1 MPDPT
6 RETAEQGTAVILD
19 SQEVCVLPT
28 SVSQERFWAMDQ
40 LHHGTSV
47 LNVAVRFI
55 LDGKLEPELVERG
68 FNQIVARHESLR
80 TTFVRGDGLPM
91 QVIAPSLEVNITL
104 KDLRS
109 VFQQEQEREIDR
121 LSIEEAQRS
130 FDLSEGPLLRVT
142 LVRVADEQHLLLLTA
157 HHSVVDYWSVGL
169 MISEFATLYEAY
181 RIRSE
186 PSLPQLRIQYGDF
199 AVWDREQIGHES
211 PQTQLSY
218 WKKQLAD
225 LPELDFPTDFEKSTS
240 VGNHA
245 NIVSRL
251 LPTRLTN
258 SLKEIANREG
268 ATFFNLMLAAL
279 AVVVHRYTGQ
289 SDFGIGTQVAGRQ
302 SVELESLVG
311 LFINTVV
318 LRADLKGDPS
328 FRILLGRIQDMSTES
343 LANSDVRFEQVL
355 KEVCPADYPN
365 HEKLFSLNFICQRD
379 EIRTHSFDGI
389 KLTTLPSKSQGALY
403 DLNLFLILR
412 EDGWRLSCE
421 YKTGLFEEGSIVGLL
436 DNYQAVLD
444 SISEDPELRISQ
456 LTGIVIPAT
465 SQLSPDPSSNGASP
479 QLLTNGSSSHDSN
492 VFGSEDA
499 TENTRHDL
507 IASIT
512 DPRDTYAFPIT
523 LNQQRFWILDQ
534 LMPGNPT
541 LNMPIALRLDG
552 LLRGDTIKRSLCEL
566 VRRHETLRTTFS
578 VSDGHPVQEI
588 HPPSDVELTEIDLES
603 LGESDRESRIQM
615 LLHEEAIRPF
625 DLSKGPLFR
634 TTLVR
639 LARNDH
645 VLMLTMP
652 HIVCDG
658 WSNGIVVRE
667 LTSIYEA
674 FSQDLPSPLPELSIQ
689 YADFAHWQNE
699 WLKSASFD
707 EDLAF
712 WKKQLRGRLP
722 LLDLPADRCAPPG
735 LVSRGATETLQVPP
749 QFVSRLKDYCKRE
762 GITMFMLLLAGFKA
776 MLSRLSGQ
784 EDILVGSPIAGRM
797 PETEGIVG
805 PFSYPISLRTDLSG
819 DPTFRELTHRI
830 RDVTVEALTHK
841 DLPFGRV
848 LEELGVEQLRGR
860 NPLFQIYF
868 LHQVAFLQP
877 VQTGGLTWNPYTWAS
892 PGTAFDLH
900 LATVE
905 RTEGIINRLEY
916 NPDMFE
922 VRTVRRML
930 RHYRSILTAIVAN
943 PELRISELPL
953 SAPIELELGSTAV
966 PSSKR
971 STKRSVLDL
980 LKEQTVRA
988 PKQTCCIFGR
998 DTLTYQQLDTRSGAL
1013 AARLRTLNLD
1023 TDSLVGICCDPS
1035 PSMVVAMIGA
1045 LKAGYT
1051 YAWFPPSEATE
1062 SSSMRTLLGRM
1073 RVAISDKRLG
1083 SWFADRGVKFVL
1095 PLQSLAKGRIAE
1107 PETVADG
1114 LDAGNPACVRITTGE
1129 RKVAVVTHEALAARA
1144 AAAAAA
1150 YALTSEDRVGLISSA
1165 GIEEALISVLTTGAT
1180 AVLVD
1185 PLLAHSSRKFA
1196 VVVEKH
1202 GCSVLVLTAR
1212 HFEGMVTDCEGHC
1225 ITSFKRLRLVAVHG
1239 DKPAAK
1245 AIVLFARQ
1253 TGGATRFVSAYGT
1266 AETGSNATNWEAP
1279 NYFGK
1284 NASEHGEDL
1293 GPAAAGYEAIV
1304 VDHHLQ
1310 TAPVG
1315 AVGEICV
1322 GGDGLARSY
1331 LGDTELTAEK
1341 FFAVPGSGRRFFKTG
1356 DLGRYRPDGQI
1367 DLLGPPQRHSNVRG
1381 FRRHFS
1387 DLEFS
1392 LMQHPRVECAVAV
1405 PSEDP
1410 FGIGRIVAY
1419 ILLRADSAG
1428 RTASEG
1434 DLIMRAALQEMVSQH
1449 CEGYPNG
1456 LNLVFLDD
1464 LRLNRNG
1471 NVDPRTLPHFN
1482 PTDANA
1488 GNSSAGTVGVLE
1500 AKLIEIWEDLLG
1512 IRPIGVTDNFFELGG
1527 HSLLALRLFNKI
1539 NALWGKALPLSTLFE
1554 APTIRRL
1561 AEILRRDGWSPPA
1574 SSLVAI
1580 HSEGDRPPLYIISGI
1595 GGNVVRFHALARYL
1609 NPDQPL
1615 YALQPPGIDGN
1626 LPYLTSIEEMA
1637 AHYIREIKALQPH
1650 GPYCL
1655 AGYSFGG
1662 LVAFE
1667 MGCELAKRG
1676 DQIGLLALLDSP
1688 EWHYEVRA
1696 AKNIKLR
1703 RRLGR
1708 YRIRLSR
1715 VLFEA
1720 DRIRYLTERLGRRVS
1735 RIVYSFLRKT
1745 GHKDPGSFGSIT
1757 DANAFAASHYVPG
1770 IFPGRL
1776 TLLRTTVPGAYVTL
1790 DDPKLGWSSLASD
1803 IQVFEVPGGHDD
1815 MTAEP
1820 HVQILAQ
1827 KLETFLT
1834 RGEAYERQ
1842 PVATESALAAD
1853 QDNVDSAIPAV
1864 RASLARTRSIAG
1876 PLTGS

>member
-1 MPDPT
+1 VPDPT
-6 RETAEQGTAVILD
+6 SETAEQSTAVTLD

-28 SVSQERFWAMDQ
+28 SVSQERFWTVDQ
-40 LHHGTSV
+40 LHPGTSV
-47 LNVAVRFI
+47 LNVAVRFV
-55 LDGKLEPELVERG
+55 LDGKLETELVERG

-80 TTFVRGDGLPM
+80 TTFIRGDGLPM
-91 QVIAPSLEVNITL
+91 QVIAPSLKVNITL
-104 KDLRS
+104 NDLRS
-109 VFQQEQEREIDR
+109 VFEHEREREIDR
-121 LSIEEAQRS
+121 LSLDEAQRS
-130 FDLSEGPLLRVT
+130 FDLSQGPLLRIT

-186 PSLPQLRIQYGDF
+186 ASLPQLRIQYGDF

-211 PQTQLSY
+211 TQTQLSF

-225 LPELDFPTDFEKSTS
+225 LPELVFPTDFDKSAS
-240 VGNHA
+240 VGHHA

-251 LPTRLTN
+251 LPLRLTN

-268 ATFFNLMLAAL
+268 ATFFNIMLAAL

-318 LRADLKGDPS
+318 LRADLNGDPS
-328 FRILLGRIQDMSTES
+328 FRMLLGRIQGMSTES

-355 KEVCPADYPN
+355 KEVCLADYPN

-403 DLNLFLILR
+403 DLNVFLILR
-412 EDGWRLSCE
+412 KDGWRLSCE
-421 YKTGLFEEGSIVGLL
+421 YKTGLFEEGSIVRLL

-444 SISEDPELRISQ
+444 SITEDPELRISQ
-456 LTGIVIPAT
+456 LARVIIPAT
-465 SQLSPDPSSNGASP
+465 NQLSPGPSSNGASL
-479 QLLTNGSSSHDSN
+479 QLLTNGSSFHDPN
-492 VFGSEDA
+492 MLASEDP
-499 TENTRHDL
+499 TEKARHDL
-507 IASIT
+507 TLSSAAT
-512 DPRDTYAFPIT
+512 RDTYAFPIT

-552 LLRGDTIKRSLCEL
+552 LLRGDTIRRSLCEL

-578 VSDGHPVQEI
+578 LSDGHPVQEI
-588 HPPSDVELTEIDLES
+588 HPPSEVELTEIDLES
-603 LGESDRESRIQM
+603 LSESDRESRIQT

-634 TTLVR
+634 TALVR

-645 VLMLTMP
+645 VLLLTMP

-712 WKKQLRGRLP
+712 WKKQLHGRLP

-735 LVSRGATETLQVPP
+735 LVSRGATETLLVPP
-749 QFVSRLKDYCKRE
+749 QFVSRLKDFCKRE

-797 PETEGIVG
+797 PDTEGIVG

-877 VQTGGLTWNPYTWAS
+877 VQTSGLTWNPYTWAS

-922 VRTVRRML
+922 VHTVRRML
-930 RHYRSILTAIVAN
+930 RHYQSILTAIVAD

-953 SAPIELELGSTAV
+953 SAPIELELDSTAV
-966 PSSKR
+966 QAGKR
-971 STKRSVLDL
+971 STSRSVLDL

-988 PKQTCCIFGR
+988 PKKTCCIFGR
-998 DTLTYQQLDTRSGAL
+998 DTLSYQQLDTKSGAL
-1013 AARLRTLNLD
+1013 AEHLRTLNLD
-1023 TDSLVGICCDPS
+1023 ADSLVGICCDPS
-1035 PSMVVAMIGA
+1035 PSMIVAMIGA

-1051 YAWFPPSEATE
+1051 YVWFPPNEATE

-1073 RVAISDKRLG
+1073 KVVISDMRLG
-1083 SWFADRGVKFVL
+1083 SWFADRGVKFLL
-1095 PLQSLAKGRIAE
+1095 PLQSVAKGRAAE
-1107 PETVADG
+1107 SKTVTEG
-1114 LDAGNPACVRITTGE
+1114 LEAGNPACVRLTTGA
-1129 RKVAVVTHEALAARA
+1129 RKAAVVTHDALAARA
-1144 AAAAAA
+1144 AAAAEA
-1150 YALTSEDRVGLISSA
+1150 YMLTSEDCVALISSA
-1165 GIEEALISVLTTGAT
+1165 GIEEAVLSVLTTGAT
-1180 AVLVD
+1180 AVFVD
-1185 PLLAHSSRKFA
+1185 PLLPHSGRKFA
-1196 VVVEKH
+1196 AVVEKH

-1212 HFEGMVTDCEGHC
+1212 HFEGMVTGCEGHS
-1225 ITSFKRLRLVAVHG
+1225 ITSFKRLRIIAIHG
-1239 DKPAAK
+1239 DKPAAR
-1245 AIVLFARQ
+1245 AIAVLAKQ
-1253 TGGATRFVSAYGT
+1253 TGGAVRFVSAYGT

-1279 NYFGK
+1279 NDFGK
-1284 NASEHGEDL
+1284 DTSERREHL
-1293 GPAAAGYEAIV
+1293 GPAAGGFEAIV

-1310 TAPVG
+1310 PAPVG
-1315 AVGEICV
+1315 VVGEICV
-1322 GGDGLARSY
+1322 GGQGLARSY

-1341 FFAVPGSGRRFFKTG
+1341 FFGAPGSGRRFFKTG

-1367 DLLGPPQRHSNVRG
+1367 DFLGPPQRHSHVRG

-1392 LMQHPRVECAVAV
+1392 LMQHPRVECAVAM
-1405 PSEDP
+1405 PSEDS
-1410 FGIGRIVAY
+1410 FGIGQIVAY
-1419 ILLRADSAG
+1419 IQLKPDRAG
-1428 RTASEG
+1428 RPSPER
-1434 DLIMRAALQEMVSQH
+1434 DLTVRAELQAMISQH
-1449 CEGYPNG
+1449 CEGYPNR

-1471 NVDPRTLPHFN
+1471 NADSSTLPHFN
-1482 PTDANA
+1482 PADANA
-1488 GNSSAGTVGVLE
+1488 VSNSAGTLGVLE
-1500 AKLIEIWEDLLG
+1500 SKLIEIWEDLLG
-1512 IRPIGVTDNFFELGG
+1512 IRPIGITDNFFDLGG
-1527 HSLLALRLFNKI
+1527 HSLLALRLFNRI
-1539 NALWGKALPLSTLFE
+1539 NALWGKALPLSTLFQ
-1554 APTIRRL
+1554 APTISHL
-1561 AEILRRDGWSPPA
+1561 AEILRRDGRCPPA

-1580 HSEGDRPPLYIISGI
+1580 RSMGARPPLYIISGI
-1595 GGNVVRFHALARYL
+1595 GGNVVRFHTLARYL
-1609 NPDQPL
+1609 NPDLPL

-1626 LPYLTSIEEMA
+1626 LPYLTSIEEIA
-1637 AHYIREIKALQPH
+1637 AHYIREIKVLQPR
-1650 GPYCL
+1650 GPYCI

-1667 MGCELAKRG
+1667 MGRELAKSG

-1688 EWHYEVRA
+1688 EWHYEARA
-1696 AKNIKLR
+1696 AKNINLSK
-1703 RRLGR
+1703 RLGR
-1708 YRIRLSR
+1708 YRDRLSK

-1720 DRIRYLTERLGRRVS
+1720 DRIQYLTERLGRRVS
-1735 RIVYSFLRKT
+1735 RMIYSCLQRLGRNPRRFRT
-1745 GHKDPGSFGSIT
+1745 IS
-1757 DANAFAASHYVPG
+1757 DANAFAASIYTPG
-1770 IFPGRL
+1770 VFPGRL
-1776 TLLRTTVPGAYVTL
+1776 ILFRTRMAGAYLTL
-1790 DDPKLGWSSLASD
+1790 DDPAMGWGSLASE
-1803 IQVFEVPGGHDD
+1803 IQVHEVPGDHDD

-1820 HVQILAQ
+1820 HVRILAQ
-1827 KLETFLT
+1827 KLETLLII
-1834 RGEAYERQ
+1834 GKECKQPAEALGSQTTNR
-1842 PVATESALAAD
+1842 
-1853 QDNVDSAIPAV
+1853 NNNDSAIPAV
-1864 RASLARTRSIAG
+1864 RSSQARTRSVAA

>member
-1 MPDPT
+1 VPDPT
-6 RETAEQGTAVILD
+6 RETAKQSIAVTLD

-28 SVSQERFWAMDQ
+28 SVSQERFWTMDL
-40 LHHGTSV
+40 LHYGTPV
-47 LNVAVRFI
+47 LNVAVRFV
-55 LDGKLEPELVERG
+55 LDGELEPELVERG

-80 TTFVRGDGLPM
+80 TTFIRGDGLPM
-91 QVIAPSLEVNITL
+91 QVIAPSLKVNITL
-104 KDLRS
+104 NDLRS
-109 VFQQEQEREIDR
+109 VFEHEREREIDR
-121 LSIEEAQRS
+121 LSLEEAQRS
-130 FDLSEGPLLRVT
+130 FDLSQGPLLRVT
-142 LVRVADEQHLLLLTA
+142 LVRVGDEQHLLLLTA
-157 HHSVVDYWSVGL
+157 HHSVVDYWSLGL
-169 MISEFATLYEAY
+169 MIGEFATLYEAY

-199 AVWDREQIGHES
+199 AVWDREQVGLES
-211 PQTQLSY
+211 TQTQLSF

-225 LPELDFPTDFEKSTS
+225 LPTLDFPTDFDRSTS
-240 VGNHA
+240 VGHHA
-245 NIVSRL
+245 DIVSRL

-268 ATFFNLMLAAL
+268 ATFFNIMLAAV

-311 LFINTVV
+311 LFINTLV

-328 FRILLGRIQDMSTES
+328 FRILLRRIQEMSTKS
-343 LANSDVRFEQVL
+343 LAHSDVRFEQVL

-365 HEKLFSLNFICQRD
+365 HEKLFRLNFICQRD
-379 EIRTHSFDGI
+379 EIKTHSFDGI

-403 DLNLFLILR
+403 DLNVFLILR
-412 EDGWRLSCE
+412 KDGWRLSCE
-421 YKTGLFEEGSIVGLL
+421 YKTGLFEEGSIVRLL

-456 LTGIVIPAT
+456 LAGIIKPTTG
-465 SQLSPDPSSNGASP
+465 QLSPGLTSNGASP
-479 QLLTNGSSSHDSN
+479 HFPTNGSSSHDPNVLASKDPAKTAHLDLTSSN
-492 VFGSEDA
+492 
-499 TENTRHDL
+499 
-507 IASIT
+507 T

-534 LMPGNPT
+534 LVPGNPT

-552 LLRGDTIKRSLCEL
+552 LLRADTIRRSLCEL

-578 VSDGHPVQEI
+578 LSEGRPVQEI
-588 HPPSDVELTEIDLES
+588 HPPAEVELTEINLES
-603 LGESDRESRIQM
+603 LSESDRESRIQT
-615 LLHEEAIRPF
+615 LLHEEAIHPF

-667 LTSIYEA
+667 LTSVYEA

-712 WKKQLRGRLP
+712 WKKQLHGRLP

-749 QFVSRLKDYCKRE
+749 QFVSRLKDYCRRE

-819 DPTFRELTHRI
+819 DPTFRELTHRV

-877 VQTGGLTWNPYTWAS
+877 VKTSGLTWNPYTWAS

-905 RTEGIINRLEY
+905 RPEGIINRLEY

-930 RHYRSILTAIVAN
+930 RHYRSILTAIVAD
-943 PELRISELPL
+943 PQLRVSELPL
-953 SAPIELELGSTAV
+953 SAPVELERGTTAV
-966 PSSKR
+966 PPDKH
-971 STKRSVLDL
+971 STRRSVLDL
-980 LKEQTVRA
+980 LTEQTVRA
-988 PKQTCCIFGR
+988 PKKTCCIFAR
-998 DTLTYQQLDTRSGAL
+998 DALTYQQLNARSGAL
-1013 AARLRTLNLD
+1013 AEHLRTLNLD
-1023 TDSLVGICCDPS
+1023 ADSLVGICCDPS
-1035 PSMVVAMIGA
+1035 PSMIVAMIGA

-1051 YAWFPPSEATE
+1051 YVWFPLNEATE
-1062 SSSMRTLLGRM
+1062 SSSMRILLGRM
-1073 RVAISDKRLG
+1073 KVAISDKRQG
-1083 SWFADRGVKFVL
+1083 PWFADRGVKFVL
-1095 PLQSLAKGRIAE
+1095 PLESVAKGRASAS
-1107 PETVADG
+1107 ETVAERLNAD
-1114 LDAGNPACVRITTGE
+1114 NPACVRITTGA
-1129 RKVAVVTHEALAARA
+1129 RKAAVVTHEALAARA

-1150 YALTSEDRVGLISSA
+1150 YTLTSEDCVGLISSA
-1165 GIEEALISVLTTGAT
+1165 GIEEAVISVLTTGAT
-1180 AVLVD
+1180 AVFVD
-1185 PLLAHSSRKFA
+1185 PLLAHSGRKFA
-1196 VVVEKH
+1196 AALEKH
-1202 GCSVLVLTAR
+1202 ECNVLVLTAR
-1212 HFEGMVTDCEGHC
+1212 HFEEMVTGCEGH
-1225 ITSFKRLRLVAVHG
+1225 SVNALKRLRLIAGHG
-1239 DKPAAK
+1239 DKPAAR
-1245 AIVLFARQ
+1245 AISVLAMQ
-1253 TGGATRFVSAYGT
+1253 TEGAVRFVSAYGT
-1266 AETGSNATNWEAP
+1266 AETGSNATNREAP

-1284 NASEHGEDL
+1284 NVSECVEDL
-1293 GPAAAGYEAIV
+1293 GSAAAGYEAIV
-1304 VDHHLQ
+1304 VDHNLQ
-1310 TAPVG
+1310 PAPVG

-1322 GGDGLARSY
+1322 GGEGLARSY
-1331 LGDTELTAEK
+1331 LGNTELTAEK
-1341 FFAVPGSGRRFFKTG
+1341 FFAAPGSGKRFFKTG

-1419 ILLRADSAG
+1419 ILLRADNAG
-1428 RTASEG
+1428 RTASER
-1434 DLIMRAALQEMVSQH
+1434 DPTMREALQAMISQH

-1471 NVDPRTLPHFN
+1471 NVDPRTLPYFN

-1488 GNSSAGTVGVLE
+1488 GNNSAETLGVLE
-1500 AKLIEIWEDLLG
+1500 SKLIEIWEDLLG
-1512 IRPIGVTDNFFELGG
+1512 IRPIGITDNFFDLGG

-1539 NALWGKALPLSTLFE
+1539 NALWGKALPLSTLFQ
-1554 APTIRRL
+1554 APTIRCL
-1561 AEILRRDGWSPPA
+1561 AEILRRDGWCPPA

-1580 HSEGDRPPLYIISGI
+1580 RSEGRRPPLYIISGI

-1609 NPDQPL
+1609 DPDQPL
-1615 YALQPPGIDGN
+1615 YALQPPGIARN

-1637 AHYIREIKALQPH
+1637 AHYIREIKALQPR
-1650 GPYCL
+1650 GPYCI

-1667 MGCELAKRG
+1667 MGRELAKSG

-1688 EWHYEVRA
+1688 EWHYEARA
-1696 AKNIKLR
+1696 AKNIKLSK
-1703 RRLGR
+1703 RLGR
-1708 YRIRLSR
+1708 YRVRLSR
-1715 VLFEA
+1715 VLFEG
-1720 DRIRYLTERLGRRVS
+1720 DRIRYLTDRLGRRVS
-1735 RIVYSFLRKT
+1735 RLVYSFLRKT
-1745 GHKDPGSFGSIT
+1745 GHKSPRSFGSIT
-1757 DANAFAASHYVPG
+1757 DANSFAASHYVPG
-1770 IFPGRL
+1770 VFSGRL
-1776 TLLRTTVPGAYVTL
+1776 TLLRTTVPGAYVAL
-1790 DDPKLGWSSLASD
+1790 DDPALGWSSLASD
-1803 IQVFEVPGGHDD
+1803 IQVYEVPGGHDD

-1827 KLETFLT
+1827 KLETFLISGEEC
-1834 RGEAYERQ
+1834 RQPGEALGAQ
-1842 PVATESALAAD
+1842 TATRSGGVS
-1853 QDNVDSAIPAV
+1853 NTPAV
-1864 RASLARTRSIAG
+1864 RASLVGTR
-1876 PLTGS
+1876 PLDD